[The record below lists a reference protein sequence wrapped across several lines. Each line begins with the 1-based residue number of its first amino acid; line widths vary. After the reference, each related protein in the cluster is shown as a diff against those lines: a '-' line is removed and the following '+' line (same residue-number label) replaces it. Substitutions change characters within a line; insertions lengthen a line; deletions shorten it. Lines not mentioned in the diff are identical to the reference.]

1 MYYGYRCYN
10 KDREALG
17 WLYTAV
23 SEQELNAIAKE
34 DFLVWCKRWKT
45 KRGAEKNFDYYN
57 QRWHYKSDGG
67 YLQIEQ
73 MPELETHQL
82 KDYRETKKRW
92 DKQNVDKVKESKA
105 KYDADNPVW
114 SIRFKDED
122 GNVLEWLNEERW
134 DNESNQE
141 LLMRKLRKLMNLEN
155 QGY

>member
-1 MYYGYRCYN
+1 
-10 KDREALG
+10 
-17 WLYTAV
+17 
-23 SEQELNAIAKE
+23 
-34 DFLVWCKRWKT
+34 
-45 KRGAEKNFDYYN
+45 
-57 QRWHYKSDGG
+57 
-67 YLQIEQ
+67 